1 MQTAE
6 QKAYELV
13 EKFEDNSEIIDVWM
27 GDIRV
32 GGEDV
37 CILYGRRRLPMGF
50 LEVVS
55 DYGDLYIEGTDGK
68 KTELTIQL

>member
-1 MQTAE
+1 MKTAE
-6 QKAYELV
+6 QEAYELV
-13 EKFEDNSEIIDVWM
+13 EKLEGNSEIIDVWV
-27 GDIRV
+27 GDIPV
-32 GGEDV
+32 GGADV
-37 CILYGRRRLPMGF
+37 CVLYGRRRLPMGF